1 MGAIRVSAREGYA
14 LWADTWDAT
23 PSPIVALEQ
32 RALLPWIA
40 RLHSRRAIDVGSGT
54 GRWTARLSAIGV
66 DASPAMLAV
75 AAGKPGLR
83 GRLAAAD
90 ATALPIASGPAD
102 LVLCA
107 LTLGHIRDQA
117 AAMHEFAR
125 ILAPGGTL
133 LLTDFPPA
141 AATVQAARDMGLRS
155 LSFLAADL
163 SSSAFNRPVE
173 WPAERQSSVA
183 PELAELDC
191 EMASL
196 IAGYPADG
204 FILEAPQKLRRM
216 VAHFR
221 AHYGLAPHIAPRC
234 NAPWVSAV
242 VESNG
247 DVRPCFF
254 HAAIGNTAGTTL
266 GAVLNGPQ
274 AIAFRESLRV
284 ADNPICQ
291 RCVCSLYVETQE
303 PTQ

>member
-40 RLHSRRAIDVGSGT
+40 RLHPRRAIDVGSGT

-90 ATALPIASGPAD
+90 ATALPIASGAAD

-107 LTLGHIRDQA
+107 LTLGCIRDQA

-133 LLTDFPPA
+133 LLTDFHPATAAHGWRRTFRHDGRVYELENHAYTLDQLRDA
-141 AATVQAARDMGLRS
+141 AANL
-155 LSFLAADL
+155 
-163 SSSAFNRPVE
+163 
-173 WPAERQSSVA
+173 
-183 PELAELDC
+183 ELAES
-191 EMASL
+191 A
-196 IAGYPADG
+196 
-204 FILEAPQKLRRM
+204 EATIGEPER
-216 VAHFR
+216 
-221 AHYGLAPHIAPRC
+221 GL
-234 NAPWVSAV
+234 
-242 VESNG
+242 
-247 DVRPCFF
+247 F
-254 HAAIGNTAGTTL
+254 
-266 GAVLNGPQ
+266 
-274 AIAFRESLRV
+274 
-284 ADNPICQ
+284 
-291 RCVCSLYVETQE
+291 ET
-303 PTQ
+303 